1 MNTRPGNSGKPL
13 SKLPVILALLA
24 VCMFGFAFALVPL
37 YEVFCQL
44 TGLNGKIAGAAVV
57 RDQTPAADTD
67 RPEGR
72 EITIQFLTQV
82 SNGMPWEFRPLERQL
97 SVKPGESYSTR
108 FYVRNRA
115 RQPVT
120 GQAIPSVSPAAASL
134 HLHKTECFCFDRQQL
149 QAGETLEMPVTF
161 IVDRDL
167 PKEIQTL
174 SLAYTLFRID
184 DE

>member
-1 MNTRPGNSGKPL
+1 
-13 SKLPVILALLA
+13 
-24 VCMFGFAFALVPL
+24 
-37 YEVFCQL
+37 
-44 TGLNGKIAGAAVV
+44 
-57 RDQTPAADTD
+57 
-67 RPEGR
+67 
-72 EITIQFLTQV
+72 
-82 SNGMPWEFRPLERQL
+82 
-97 SVKPGESYSTR
+97 
-108 FYVRNRA
+108 
-115 RQPVT
+115 VT